1 MYKLDSNINDKEN
14 KQTRRYKKAEYLKKK
29 VKGEKIELKNDDI
42 VSLSKAKTNL
52 LQDTHGVKPENGL
65 PNTYA
70 QTPVSLLCAVSLKYH
85 LHNLY
90 RGVPWSPSQHLSD
103 FEHQGKRLQHHWKR

>member
-1 MYKLDSNINDKEN
+1 MTKKTN
-14 KQTRRYKKAEYLKKK
+14 KQEDTKSRVLKKIK
-29 VKGEKIELKNDDI
+29 VKGEKIKLNNDDI